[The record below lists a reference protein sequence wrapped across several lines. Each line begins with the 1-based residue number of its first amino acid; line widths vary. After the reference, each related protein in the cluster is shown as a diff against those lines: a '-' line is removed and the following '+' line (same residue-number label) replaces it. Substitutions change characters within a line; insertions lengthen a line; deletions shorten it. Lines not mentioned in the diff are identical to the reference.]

1 MNIGVAGL
9 IALLSTMPAGAGA
22 GKTGLP
28 KIRPKT
34 APSQAVKPALPRSPS
49 EAYIAAGLA
58 KLESDKYSLAIKDF
72 SHATQSSGGGKAYQ
86 FLAYSHYQ
94 RGFAGKIPETADK
107 ADAIEALKAYSIVAA
122 LDPHLK
128 SVSEPHR
135 LYQRMGFCYE
145 ALGSNDKALE
155 AYSRAFRLAP
165 KNPLIPLYGARLRYK
180 MGNSVKSASN
190 LAAAFKTAQRPA
202 AQKALAKIVATPPFA
217 AMLRSPAHLA
227 VLNRYDPAPGKSE
240 PALIAM
246 RDAVRGVDAE
256 AARGQAMANKD
267 GPLMSRLAVA
277 NQELKSRRFHQAL
290 SSYTEVIM
298 LNQESGVLSRD
309 QLAVIH
315 GRMGAA
321 YNGLGLADDAIVLL
335 RRSIRDLPYNAAA
348 HYQLALAYSVSGR
361 FNKSLEALGEA
372 LKTAPSISD
381 RRRYKLLAKSDSEL
395 APVRDLPGFKKM
407 LVAFN

>member
-1 MNIGVAGL
+1 
-9 IALLSTMPAGAGA
+9 
-22 GKTGLP
+22 
-28 KIRPKT
+28 
-34 APSQAVKPALPRSPS
+34 
-49 EAYIAAGLA
+49 
-58 KLESDKYSLAIKDF
+58 
-72 SHATQSSGGGKAYQ
+72 
-86 FLAYSHYQ
+86 
-94 RGFAGKIPETADK
+94 
-107 ADAIEALKAYSIVAA
+107 
-122 LDPHLK
+122 
-128 SVSEPHR
+128 
-135 LYQRMGFCYE
+135 
-145 ALGSNDKALE
+145 
-155 AYSRAFRLAP
+155 
-165 KNPLIPLYGARLRYK
+165 
-180 MGNSVKSASN
+180 
-190 LAAAFKTAQRPA
+190 
-202 AQKALAKIVATPPFA
+202 
-217 AMLRSPAHLA
+217 
-227 VLNRYDPAPGKSE
+227 
-240 PALIAM
+240 
-246 RDAVRGVDAE
+246 
-256 AARGQAMANKD
+256 MANKD